1 VVVWKLQFSARA
13 GTAGCQ
19 TALFWVAMEDQGH
32 NFRPIMVNGFRPL
45 ALSKK
50 LTIQALGS
58 VKLVQR
64 MLYATRHRLCE
75 KPWLR
80 IARWGD
86 PGRDLLIDTSS
97 VEEAYARLLAG
108 EEPPLMPS
116 EARGRRSSDAKLPPR
131 ISNPNSR

>member
-1 VVVWKLQFSARA
+1 MRHDFK
-13 GTAGCQ
+13 
-19 TALFWVAMEDQGH
+19 
-32 NFRPIMVNGFRPL
+32 PILVNGLRPL

-50 LTIQALGS
+50 LTVQVLGS

-64 MLYATRHRLCE
+64 MLYATRHGLCE

-80 IARWGD
+80 IARWGE
-86 PGRDLLIDTSS
+86 PGRDLLVDTSS

-116 EARGRRSSDAKLPPR
+116 EVKRRHSRNATLSPRGVSL
-131 ISNPNSR
+131 PNSP

>member
-1 VVVWKLQFSARA
+1 MGQQR
-13 GTAGCQ
+13 
-19 TALFWVAMEDQGH
+19 H
-32 NFRPIMVNGFRPL
+32 NFRPIVVNGLRPL

-64 MLYATRHRLCE
+64 MLYATRHKLCE

-80 IARWGD
+80 IARWGE

-97 VEEAYARLLAG
+97 VEDAYARLLAG

-116 EARGRRSSDAKLPPR
+116 ELKGRRSRSAPPLPS
-131 ISNPNSR
+131 ISHPNSP